1 MNDFLSAFRKEN
13 VLAIYDLIKLPR
25 KFTKSEISE
34 LTSISLPTVT
44 KIVNCFIQSGMIRIS
59 NYKNNGKAT
68 KYLSLHPEK
77 YCVIFDFSNNK
88 FSSYL
93 VNLRGEIKS
102 KYICENLIYGPDRM
116 IDEKADIQ
124 IKYTLDMIRS
134 KYKKH
139 NCFGY
144 GFLLPG
150 NFDCDQMKVTCPRY
164 AHINRIDFAKLIL
177 NHNLN
182 RTTVFNDIRECYAQG
197 SVSATDEGQ
206 TSLMIF
212 FDLNDIS
219 SALLINGKISSPL
232 KYAPFGKAVIRDG
245 HTLESICREI
255 PDPHKVAPIFAEEI
269 FELSKRMPIDNVF
282 IVGDRYYP
290 MPLFTKVV
298 SEELDAYR
306 STTRSFIP
314 NVRFDID
321 KSTQIT
327 EISYKIRDSHYL
339 G

>member
-77 YCVIFDFSNNK
+77 YCVIFDFSNSK
-88 FSSYL
+88 FISYI

-102 KYICENLIYGPDRM
+102 QYVCENLVYGPDRM

-124 IKYTLDMIRS
+124 VKYTLDMIHG
-134 KYKKH
+134 KYKKY

-150 NFDCDQMKVTCPRY
+150 DFDSEKMKVISPRY
-164 AHINRIDFAKLIL
+164 TQINRINFDKLICDHQI
-177 NHNLN
+177 NE
-182 RTTVFNDIRECYAQG
+182 TTVFSDTRECYAQ
-197 SVSATDEGQ
+197 STAHITDNGQ

-219 SALLINGKISSPL
+219 TTLLINGEVHVPL